1 MARNPQQTYDRCMWW
16 ANLAGW
22 PNGASEAA
30 GARCVDKAFGGR
42 VGVLQDGSSIGSKAP
57 AQKGIYPLH
66 MMQLVRPVPAS
77 GTIPV
82 GAPLDMTV
90 IPPRTGGDTPQRDP
104 RHPWLLV
111 FLVLIVAILIIRP

>member
-42 VGVLQDGSSIGSKAP
+42 VGVLQDGSSIGA
-57 AQKGIYPLH
+57 KGKFQLPMSSPL
-66 MMQLVRPVPAS
+66 RFNVPS
-77 GTIPV
+77 QSHLV
-82 GAPLDMTV
+82 GAQGMTILRPLEE
-90 IPPRTGGDTPQRDP
+90 PQAPQSSDP